1 MGIGGQGQKARSS
14 NDPWQL
20 RTLGHGGR
28 PWKSAGSADPSARQE
43 LGKTAA
49 LRKSI
54 GKSKPGRGDALRK
67 KSRPAN
73 PTAAEHDARR
83 RKAVPS
89 EEHTARRQQHRNS
102 TQRIGNTMIRR
113 LASGRSS
120 GRRAREKNQTRDE
133 QLGSSIGAETRRRP
147 LREDPKRKQ
156 LEHTETKT
164 ENPNHT
170 RRTPWRRAR
179 DGLLR
184 EVPRPSDGA
193 LRNELLRKPKP

>member
-1 MGIGGQGQKARSS
+1 
-14 NDPWQL
+14 
-20 RTLGHGGR
+20 
-28 PWKSAGSADPSARQE
+28 
-43 LGKTAA
+43 
-49 LRKSI
+49 
-54 GKSKPGRGDALRK
+54 
-67 KSRPAN
+67 
-73 PTAAEHDARR
+73 
-83 RKAVPS
+83 
-89 EEHTARRQQHRNS
+89 
-102 TQRIGNTMIRR
+102 
-113 LASGRSS
+113 
-120 GRRAREKNQTRDE
+120 
-133 QLGSSIGAETRRRP
+133 